1 MGIRLVGLK
10 STGMTSANA
19 QNRGIGWKKKHTGEG
34 QNGSCSLKNT
44 MHTHAHM
51 YHTHT
56 QACVSTHTVGVHI
69 FTTQMQSE
77 LFKLVVNLVHKVAHS
92 PHVISVWIKM
102 DYWITR
108 FAQAERELGIRKY
121 G

>member
-1 MGIRLVGLK
+1 MHRTEGLDEK
-10 STGMTSANA
+10 KTHWGGPKRQLFVKERNA
-19 QNRGIGWKKKHTGEG
+19 YTRT
-34 QNGSCSLKNT
+34 
-44 MHTHAHM
+44 
-51 YHTHT
+51 Y
-56 QACVSTHTVGVHI
+56 VSRTLRHVHQHIGVHI
-69 FTTQMQSE
+69 FTAQMQSE
-77 LFKLVVNLVHKVAHS
+77 LFKLVVNLMHKVAHS